1 MAVETGICDLP
12 ADCLARVTSLTSP
25 GDACRLAAT
34 AAVLQ
39 EAADSDEV
47 WGSFVPADCA
57 DILARWSTSDERRR
71 EGETNKGFF
80 SRLCDSPVLLNG
92 GKLSF
97 SLDRRSGAKKY
108 MIPAKALCYG
118 WSGYPYGGLVW
129 SRCHPHSRFSE
140 VAVLSYICWLD
151 VNGIL
156 NTKNLSGVGRG
167 YMAYL
172 IYRVH
177 QLHTDTAQNQDQE
190 AEVFSSS
197 ASCNHEC
204 NHLVPQKHS
213 RSLLWD
219 WGWELDGSS
228 SLASLDI
235 EEKNRSLKQRL
246 KSDGVSVRSGGRWIE
261 QEINIELD
269 KPCLDGE
276 ERNVSIE
283 FRGFTGS
290 HSCQIIIEGI
300 EIRPRAMES

>member
-1 MAVETGICDLP
+1 M
-12 ADCLARVTSLTSP
+12 
-25 GDACRLAAT
+25 
-34 AAVLQ
+34 
-39 EAADSDEV
+39 
-47 WGSFVPADCA
+47 
-57 DILARWSTSDERRR
+57 
-71 EGETNKGFF
+71 
-80 SRLCDSPVLLNG
+80 
-92 GKLSF
+92 
-97 SLDRRSGAKKY
+97 
-108 MIPAKALCYG
+108 
-118 WSGYPYGGLVW
+118 
-129 SRCHPHSRFSE
+129 
-140 VAVLSYICWLD
+140 AVLSYICWLD

-156 NTKNLSGVGRG
+156 NTKNLSGIGRG

-177 QLHTDTAQNQDQE
+177 QLHTDTAQNKDQE
-190 AEVFSSS
+190 AEVLSSS
-197 ASCNHEC
+197 ASSNHEC

-219 WGWELDGSS
+219 GGWELDGSS
-228 SLASLDI
+228 SLASVDT

-246 KSDGVSVRSGGRWIE
+246 KSDGVSVRSDGRWIE

>member
-1 MAVETGICDLP
+1 MEVETGICDLP
-12 ADCLARVTSLTSP
+12 ADCLARVASLTSP
-25 GDACRLAAT
+25 GDACRPGGTRAAGPT
-34 AAVLQ
+34 RGAR
-39 EAADSDEV
+39 
-47 WGSFVPADCA
+47 PDCA

-71 EGETNKGFF
+71 DGETNKGFF
-80 SRLCDSPVLLNG
+80 FRLCDSPVLLDG
-92 GKLSF
+92 GKLEITSDIGIYRRGKKSF
-97 SLDRRSGAKKY
+97 SLDRHSGAKKY

-156 NTKNLSGVGRG
+156 NTKNLSGIGRG

-190 AEVFSSS
+190 AEVLSSS
-197 ASCNHEC
+197 ASSNHEC

-219 WGWELDGSS
+219 WGWELDGAS
-228 SLASLDI
+228 SLASVDT

-246 KSDGVSVRSGGRWIE
+246 NLMV
-261 QEINIELD
+261 
-269 KPCLDGE
+269 
-276 ERNVSIE
+276 
-283 FRGFTGS
+283 
-290 HSCQIIIEGI
+290 
-300 EIRPRAMES
+300 